1 KGGHLTEHRL
11 DRDRRLIRHDPR
23 KCSLRVLAG
32 PGHLHRTARRRAH
45 GWIVV
50 RFVSSL
56 RYEFRGVPMS
66 WTVEGTYFENCNC
79 DFACPCTI
87 TSFASPGTE
96 RSEERRVGKAE
107 RAGWP

>member
-1 KGGHLTEHRL
+1 SPSFSSPPPPSSTLFPYTTLFR
-11 DRDRRLIRHDPR
+11 
-23 KCSLRVLAG
+23 SLAG

-79 DFACPCTI
+79 DFACPCAVTSLDRKSTRLNSSHRTI
-87 TSFASPGTE
+87 SYAVFCL
-96 RSEERRVGKAE
+96 K
-107 RAGWP
+107 